1 MGNSIFLEL
10 LRQSKRR
17 ILNSFRIILTV
28 KQYKQFDDRHET
40 SGILFL
46 IILSIKVGTES
57 SFNNDGE
64 DISDYRD
71 EHF

>member
-1 MGNSIFLEL
+1 M
-10 LRQSKRR
+10 
-17 ILNSFRIILTV
+17 

>member
-17 ILNSFRIILTV
+17 ILNSFRISLTV